1 MILFGDYHTHTKY
14 SRKNHGKGT
23 VLENAAIAQN
33 KGLKQIAITDHGFNH
48 WMFGIKHKDIP
59 QLKDD
64 ILNAKE
70 LTGVDILLGV
80 ESNIISSDGKID
92 VVEDDFE
99 FLDILLMG
107 FHNLVKM
114 ENAHELF
121 YLNWANGLSVF
132 SPSKERISRNTTAFL
147 KAMDKYPIDVITH
160 LNYGY
165 PTDTLA
171 VAKMAKE
178 KGTLIELNGKRIN
191 FTDKE
196 LEIMASEGVKFI
208 VNSDAHSPNRVGE
221 CNKAM
226 NLIFRLNLPLN
237 QIVNID
243 KLPKFENKRG
253 RIWVSQKKLN

>member
-1 MILFGDYHTHTKY
+1 MILLGDYHTHTKY

-23 VLENAAIAQN
+23 VLENASVARD

-48 WMFGIKHKDIP
+48 WMFGIKRKDIP
-59 QLKDD
+59 QLKED
-64 ILNAKE
+64 ILNARE
-70 LTGVDILLGV
+70 ITGVDILLGV
-80 ESNIISSDGKID
+80 ESNLISADGDID

-99 FLDILLMG
+99 FLDIFLMG

-114 ENAHELF
+114 KTMKDLF
-121 YLNWANGLSVF
+121 YINWANGMSVF
-132 SPSKERISRNTTAFL
+132 SPSQERISRNTTAFL
-147 KAMDKYPIDVITH
+147 KALDKYPVDVITH
-160 LNYGY
+160 LNFGF
-165 PTDTLA
+165 PTDTVA
-171 VAKMAKE
+171 VARMAKE

-208 VNSDAHSPNRVGE
+208 VDSDAHSPERVGE
-221 CNKAM
+221 VNKAL

-243 KLPKFENKRG
+243 KLPHFENKRG
-253 RIWVSQKKLN
+253 KI